1 MGKMAAG
8 FSAYSAGKRRER
20 TGDDLNDQRQEKL
33 GNSLSADASGAG
45 IIGKL
50 RTGAGRISQNIN
62 PFLGHN
68 AQNLFP
74 RKLAILLTA
83 DKNQTIGADIKR
95 TAISLFD
102 YFPAHFGWIFL
113 GWTFFLCIALHDFP
127 TWPFRTK

>member
-1 MGKMAAG
+1 MATG
-8 FSAYSAGKRRER
+8 FSAYSAGKRREG
-20 TGDDLNDQRQEKL
+20 TGNDLNGQRQEKM
-33 GNSLSADASGAG
+33 GNSLSADASSAS

-68 AQNLFP
+68 AQNLFL
-74 RKLAILLTA
+74 RKLAIFLTA

-95 TAISLFD
+95 TVVFLFD
-102 YFPAHFGWIFL
+102 YFPAHFGGIFL
-113 GWTFFLCIALHDFP
+113 GWAFFLCIALHDFP